1 MNNNKC
7 RFCGKD
13 LEITFADLGLSP
25 VSTEYLSVE
34 NSKKGEMFYPLNVK
48 VCSECFLVQ
57 AEVYSTPEKIF
68 NDYRYL
74 SSNSNMWL
82 KHAENYVNMISD
94 RLNLN
99 SNSIVAEIA
108 SNDGYLLQYFNKKGI
123 KNYGIEPAENC
134 AEIARKKGIEVVCD
148 FFNDILAKKLSAEG
162 KKADLIL
169 GNNVL
174 AHVPDINGFVEGMKI
189 LLKENGTI
197 TMEFP
202 HLLNL
207 IREVQFD
214 TIYHEHFSYIS
225 LYTIRKIFEKHE
237 LKIYDVE
244 KLTTHGGSIRIYA
257 AHMNN
262 DNITINKSVEELITE
277 EKNFGINKIS
287 TYTDFQQKIKEIKYN
302 TVNVLSKLI
311 LEGKKV
317 IAYGAAAK
325 GNTFLNYCG
334 LGREFF
340 ECVVDVTPEKQGL
353 RLPGTLIDIVSEN
366 EISKIKPDYI
376 VVLPWNW
383 KDEISQRLK
392 FTREWGCKLIT
403 FIPEVNIF

>member
-13 LEITFADLGLSP
+13 LEVTFADLGLSP

-34 NSKKGEMFYPLNVK
+34 NSKKGEMFYPLHVK
-48 VCSECFLVQ
+48 VCSDCFLVQ

-74 SSNSNMWL
+74 SSNSKMWL
-82 KHAENYVNMISD
+82 KHAENYVNMITE
-94 RLNLN
+94 RLNLD
-99 SNSIVAEIA
+99 SNSMVAEIA
-108 SNDGYLLQYFNKKGI
+108 SNDGYLLQYFNKIGI

-134 AEIARKKGIEVVCD
+134 AEIARKKGINVVCD
-148 FFNDILAKKLSAEG
+148 FFNDSLAEKLSAEG

-174 AHVPDINGFVEGMKI
+174 AHVPDINSFVEGMKL

-207 IREVQFD
+207 INEVQFD

-225 LYTIRKIFEKHE
+225 LYTIKRIFEKHE

-244 KLTTHGGSIRIYA
+244 KLNTHGGSIRIYA
-257 AHMNN
+257 THMDNN
-262 DNITINKSVEELITE
+262 FEICKNVDEIISEEV
-277 EKNFGINKIS
+277 KFGINKIE
-287 TYTDFQQKIKEIKYN
+287 TYSAFQKKVKEVKYN
-302 TVNVLSKLI
+302 TISLLSKLK
-311 LEGKKV
+311 LEGKKI

-334 LGREFF
+334 LGKEFF
-340 ECVVDVTPEKQGL
+340 DCVVDVTPEKQGL
-353 RLPGTLIDIVSEN
+353 RLPGTLIDIVGEEVISE
-366 EISKIKPDYI
+366 IKPDYI

-383 KDEISQRLK
+383 KDEISQRLE

-403 FIPEVNIF
+403 FIPEANIL